1 MDEWMDRM
9 ALALGEEPLTQPE
22 VGAILKLAREVA
34 HGVERK
40 AAPLATFL
48 AGLHAGTRTG
58 AGVPRLEPCES
69 PGSRWG
75 QPSLLDGECAHRCPA
90 QPGRR
95 PGGGPT

>member
-58 AGVPRLEPCES
+58 AGVPRQQALARAVEAARDLMPPQPAEEP
-69 PGSRWG
+69 
-75 QPSLLDGECAHRCPA
+75 AA
-90 QPGRR
+90 GREA
-95 PGGGPT
+95 